1 MGKLAATL
9 TSALAA
15 SSTKAFGRESAAT
28 VWYGGELTN
37 QQNVLRIANSM
48 ASLTLDERT
57 QHHSSGDLGSIFLL
71 RLGRLFPH
79 TATRTGRNDLVDV
92 RSRRIGDDIVENG
105 PTSHRRAV
113 RSQVRNQQGVSK
125 MLATHPVRKTSRCS
139 LPSAMSTSIRSLAT
153 T

>member
-9 TSALAA
+9 TSALAT

-37 QQNVLRIANSM
+37 QQNVLRIASSM
-48 ASLTLDERT
+48 ASLTLNERT
-57 QHHSSGDLGSIFLL
+57 QHHSSGDLGSIFRL

-79 TATRTGRNDLVDV
+79 TAARTGRNDLVDV

-113 RSQVRNQQGVSK
+113 RSQVGNQQGVSK
-125 MLATHPVRKTSRCS
+125 MQDRPRLTQ
-139 LPSAMSTSIRSLAT
+139 
-153 T
+153 